1 MSINDIFK
9 EMFSEKKR
17 ERELKFQQEII
28 RKSLQDQGHN
38 INDFEKGLELLE
50 IEDYENAIL
59 YLTRCADNDN
69 SQAQYE

>member
-28 RKSLQDQGHN
+28 RKSLQD
-38 INDFEKGLELLE
+38 
-50 IEDYENAIL
+50 
-59 YLTRCADNDN
+59 
-69 SQAQYE
+69 

>member
-28 RKSLQDQGHN
+28 RNHYK
-38 INDFEKGLELLE
+38 IKV
-50 IEDYENAIL
+50 IIL
-59 YLTRCADNDN
+59 MTLKKD
-69 SQAQYE
+69 